1 MLGDLISQLADSHL
15 LDMSLNDFSSVL
27 VQSEKERKRGRER
40 VREGERSGVSSFLT
54 VRSD

>member
-27 VQSEKERKRGRER
+27 VQSEKERERGRER

>member
-27 VQSEKERKRGRER
+27 VQSEKERERGRER
-40 VREGERSGVSSFLT
+40 VREGERSDVSSFLT

>member
-1 MLGDLISQLADSHL
+1 MLGDLISQLADSHF